1 VTLDLAVLGLVLLA
15 AVAGAFGGALRQ
27 VLKLAALVA
36 GWAAARWLAPR
47 LIRELD
53 PPSSAAWALVVAGT
67 FVAGWLAASLLAKA
81 IRRAVQGEEEE
92 PGRLDRLLGALLG
105 AAKGALVAWV
115 FLSLL
120 TLLGGRLVLGSLR
133 VESRGSRAAALA
145 ARHDLFSLTDA
156 RTARTARR
164 LVEAWRDPVKRER
177 LLRDPGWSRLLEKS
191 GLKSALERSTGGA
204 GDAAG
209 AARERVE
216 DLMADPEVRAL
227 LEKLGADP

>member
-15 AVAGAFGGALRQ
+15 AVAGAVSGGLRQ

-53 PPSSAAWALVVAGT
+53 PRSSAAWALIVAGT
-67 FVAGWLAASLLAKA
+67 FVAGWLAASLLARA
-81 IRRAVQGEEEE
+81 IRRALQGEEEE
-92 PGRLDRLLGALLG
+92 PGRLDRLLGAVLG

-115 FLSLL
+115 LLSLL

-133 VESRGSRAAALA
+133 VEGRGSRAAALA
-145 ARHDLFSLTDA
+145 ARHDLFSLADA
-156 RTARTARR
+156 RAARAARQ
-164 LVEAWRDPVKRER
+164 LVEAWRDPVKREQ
-177 LLRDPGWSRLLEKS
+177 LLHDPAWSRLLESS
-191 GLKSALERSTGGA
+191 GLRSALDRGAGGA

-209 AARERVE
+209 AARRKLE
-216 DLMADPEVRAL
+216 DLLDDPELKAL
-227 LEKLGADP
+227 LEKLGAQP

>member
-15 AVAGAFGGALRQ
+15 AVAGAFSGALRQ

-36 GWAAARWLAPR
+36 GWAAARWVAPR
-47 LIRELD
+47 LVRELD
-53 PPSSAAWALVVAGT
+53 VRSSATWALVVAAT
-67 FVAGWLAASLLAKA
+67 FVVGWLAGSLLAKA

-92 PGRLDRLLGALLG
+92 PGRLDRLLGAVLG
-105 AAKGALVAWV
+105 AAKGVLVAWV
-115 FLSLL
+115 LLSLL

-145 ARHDLFSLTDA
+145 ARYDLFSLADA
-156 RTARTARR
+156 RMARTARR
-164 LVEAWRDPVKRER
+164 LVETWRDPVKRER

-191 GLKSALERSTGGA
+191 ALRSALDRGASGA

-209 AARERVE
+209 AAGQRLE
-216 DLMADPEVRAL
+216 DLLDDPEVRAL
-227 LEKLGADP
+227 LEKLGTDP